1 MNESINEMNTTY
13 TKVYSDFNN
22 MAKYFLE
29 NDSTQITSL
38 RNNQNEEQHINL
50 SIIYPNNINTL
61 KSNNN
66 SNLLIN
72 NTEVIQEESEIF
84 YGTQE
89 DETPSQTNVN

>member
-1 MNESINEMNTTY
+1 
-13 TKVYSDFNN
+13 

-29 NDSTQITSL
+29 NDSTQLASL
-38 RNNQNEEQHINL
+38 RNNLNEEQHINL

>member
-29 NDSTQITSL
+29 NDSTQLASL
-38 RNNQNEEQHINL
+38 RNNLNEEQHINL

>member
-1 MNESINEMNTTY
+1 MNESINELNSTY
-13 TKVYSDFNN
+13 TKVFSDFNS